1 MDANQKSNQ
10 KPSVAVVI
18 AGALIV
24 VATLAA
30 LCYMLNPPA
39 QNTEGMPVAIVAI
52 DGKEYTRI
60 TLDPEAPA
68 QTISLEDQGKPITL
82 EVKEGKIRFLHSDCP
97 DQICVN
103 TGFIYLDGQTAICM
117 PNRTA
122 VTVTIE

>member
-1 MDANQKSNQ
+1 MNANQKSNK
-10 KPSVAVVI
+10 KPSMAVVI
-18 AGALIV
+18 AGAVIV
-24 VATLAA
+24 VVTLAA
-30 LCYMLNPPA
+30 LYYMLNPPA
-39 QNTEGMPVAIVAI
+39 KNTEGLPMAIIAI

-60 TLDPEAPA
+60 PLDPEAPA

-82 EVKEGKIRFLHSDCP
+82 EVKDGKIRFLHAQCP

-103 TGFIYLDGQTAICM
+103 TGFVYLDGQTAICM